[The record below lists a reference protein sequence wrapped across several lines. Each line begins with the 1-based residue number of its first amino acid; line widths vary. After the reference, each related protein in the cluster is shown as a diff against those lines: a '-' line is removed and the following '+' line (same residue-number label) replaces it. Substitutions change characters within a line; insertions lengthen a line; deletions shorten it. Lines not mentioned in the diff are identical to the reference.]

1 MTENM
6 NIEENRDEKNSDAE
20 LKQNSSPAENTVT
33 QKPVEK
39 KSRGCMALIIF
50 FTVVFF
56 IAGALAVF
64 FLVAGI
70 LLHFSSMPSFS
81 IMPGVSYSEEY
92 ISGDQ
97 FSGNK
102 IVVVDVNGVIL
113 NQSSPSPVYSVA
125 DAEFI
130 CDQLKYIAND
140 KSVKA
145 VIMNIDSPGGE
156 VVAAD
161 NIHHHIKKLRKEN
174 NMPVIASMNSLA
186 ASGGYYIS
194 APCSYIIA
202 NRLTLTGSIGV
213 IIETYKYYDL
223 FNKIGVRSEV
233 YKSGPMKDI
242 LDGSRPSTEAEKQV
256 VQKLV
261 NESYNE
267 FVKIVAEG
275 RKGLTVEKIKG
286 TEIGDGRVF
295 SGEEAFNL
303 GLVDKLGF
311 FEDAVNKAAEMGNV
325 KGNYK
330 LIRYNK
336 PFSFSQLFSEL
347 KGPSS
352 SINLSLPGTARR
364 TGLEAG
370 KMYFLPPSF

>member
-1 MTENM
+1 MTENI
-6 NIEENRDEKNSDAE
+6 NTEENGGEKNPDAE
-20 LKQNSSPAENTVT
+20 LKQNPLPSENTSS
-33 QKPVEK
+33 QKTVK
-39 KSRGCMALIIF
+39 KKNRGCIAFIIF
-50 FTVVFF
+50 FTVIFF
-56 IAGALAVF
+56 IAGALALF
-64 FLVAGI
+64 FLAAGV

-81 IMPGVSYSEEY
+81 ILPGISYTEEY

-130 CDQLKYIAND
+130 CDQLKYIASD

-156 VVAAD
+156 VVASD
-161 NIHHHIKKLRKEN
+161 NIHHHIRKLRREN
-174 NMPVIASMNSLA
+174 NIPVIASMNSLA

-223 FNKIGVRSEV
+223 FTKLGVRSEV

-242 LDGSRPSTEAEKQV
+242 LDGSRPSTEAEKQII
-256 VQKLV
+256 QKLV

-295 SGEEAFNL
+295 NGEEAFKL

-311 FEDAVNKAAEMGNV
+311 FEDAVDKAAELGNT

-330 LIRYNK
+330 LIRYSK

-352 SINLSLPGTARR
+352 AISLSLPGTERR
-364 TGLEAG
+364 AGLEAG